1 MNHLISLFVDRAPT
15 ALLLDIRDEGTAQL
29 EHTLPSHVDV
39 FYNFK
44 DIDTGKYRLLLLVTP
59 YLYETSG
66 MQALY
71 YVPKVLHMGMGLAR
85 NAGPKNAVITRL
97 MNTFTGGKH
106 HTCRHS
112 TISSIEE
119 KSMKKY

>member
-1 MNHLISLFVDRAPT
+1 MNHLISLFVDCAPT

-44 DIDTGKYRLLLLVTP
+44 DIDTGKYRLLLLITP

-66 MQALY
+66 TWVWDWHAT
-71 YVPKVLHMGMGLAR
+71 PAR
-85 NAGPKNAVITRL
+85 RMP
-97 MNTFTGGKH
+97 
-106 HTCRHS
+106 
-112 TISSIEE
+112 SSPA
-119 KSMKKY
+119 